1 MEKKIIEQNN
11 SFYLGNLDMNSL
23 FNKILLGKTVT
34 ICTESIYNQNNSVQV
49 LNRSELKEL
58 LSLAIKESYFIFNT
72 FLYKQEDGVTIGS
85 P

>member
-23 FNKILLGKTVT
+23 FNKILLGKTVN
-34 ICTESIYNQNNSVQV
+34 ICTESIYNQNNSVEV

-58 LSLAIKESYFIFNT
+58 LSLAIKETYFIFDT
-72 FLYKQEDGVTIGS
+72 FLY
-85 P
+85 

>member
-23 FNKILLGKTVT
+23 FNKILLGKTVN
-34 ICTESIYNQNNSVQV
+34 ICTESIYNQNNSVEV